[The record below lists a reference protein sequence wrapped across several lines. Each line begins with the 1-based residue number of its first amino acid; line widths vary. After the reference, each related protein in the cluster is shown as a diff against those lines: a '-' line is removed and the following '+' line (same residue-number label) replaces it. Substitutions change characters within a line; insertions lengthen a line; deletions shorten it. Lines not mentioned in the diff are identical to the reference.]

1 MNERPIRVLIIEDEP
16 SDAAL
21 LRLGLTTE
29 RRGRTDPPFEVE
41 HAETLAAGLTRLAD
55 GGFDAVLLDLGL
67 PDSTGLDSVASVY
80 RAAPHIPII
89 VVTGDDDDHTAIQ
102 AIRQGVQDFLP
113 KEKLDR
119 ASLRRSL
126 LHGIE
131 RARLQATLR
140 QKHHD
145 ERKTQ
150 ATSERLLERWH
161 EIERMRGEI
170 AEVLALEP
178 PPKAPAEERW
188 LSVDEVAAHLGI
200 KRDTVYKW
208 IRRRGLPGIKMG
220 SLWKFKRAQVDAW
233 LVDLQRRKSPTKA

>member
-1 MNERPIRVLIIEDEP
+1 MDERPIRVLIIEDEP

-41 HAETLAAGLTRLAD
+41 HAETLAEGLARLAQ

-67 PDSTGLDSVASVY
+67 PDSTGLDSVAPVY
-80 RAAPHIPII
+80 RAAPDIPIV
-89 VVTGDDDDHTAIQ
+89 VVTGDDDDRVALQ

-113 KEKLDR
+113 KEKMDR
-119 ASLRRSL
+119 TSLRRSV

-131 RARLQATLR
+131 RARLQAQLR
-140 QKHHD
+140 QRAAG
-145 ERKTQ
+145 ERSTRQ
-150 ATSERLLERWH
+150 TSERLLERWH

-178 PPKAPAEERW
+178 PPAPPAEERW
-188 LSVDEVAAHLGI
+188 LSVDDVAAHLGI

-208 IRRRGLPGIKMG
+208 IKRRGLPGVKMG
-220 SLWKFKRAQVDAW
+220 SLWKFQRSKVDAW
-233 LVDLQRRKSPTKA
+233 LAALQR